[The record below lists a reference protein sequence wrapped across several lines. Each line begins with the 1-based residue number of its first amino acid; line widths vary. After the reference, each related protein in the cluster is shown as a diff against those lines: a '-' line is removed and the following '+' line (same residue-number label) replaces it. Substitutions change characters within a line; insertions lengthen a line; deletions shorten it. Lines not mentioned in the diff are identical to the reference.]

1 MMEENNISCIDNVTK
16 LDIYQPTPAELK
28 LMEVLLN
35 PEHRMKSVTDIC
47 KIADVSRQHYYNIIK
62 KPEFTELCKQTATE
76 LIKAEILPLIYA
88 GIKEAKRGSFQH
100 WKVLLEMAGLYS
112 EKQNMQVNVTF
123 EQLLKKALNSGD
135 DE

>member
-1 MMEENNISCIDNVTK
+1 MDELQSSNNDVTK
-16 LDIYQPTPAELK
+16 VDIYQPTPAEIK

-47 KIADVSRQHYYNIIK
+47 KTANISRQHYYNIVK
-62 KPEFTELCKQTATE
+62 KQEFNELCKQTATD
-76 LIKAEILPLIYA
+76 LVKAEILPLIYT

-100 WKVLLEMAGLYS
+100 WKVLMEMAGLYS

-123 EQLLKKALNSGD
+123 EQLLKKALESG
-135 DE
+135 E